1 MKFSMAVLY
10 SSATVKG
17 AILRPVITAH
27 GHFRILKIRY
37 PDVKTHIIS
46 HECFLRGAIITAWA
60 DQFRQQQ
67 GELWFVE
74 EEISDSNADTP
85 WHFKGN
91 DIPWLVAKSVA
102 ALGAGE

>member
-46 HECFLRGAIITAWA
+46 HECFLRGAIITAP
-60 DQFRQQQ
+60 
-67 GELWFVE
+67 G
-74 EEISDSNADTP
+74 EISSANNKVN
-85 WHFKGN
+85 FG
-91 DIPWLVAKSVA
+91 S
-102 ALGAGE
+102 